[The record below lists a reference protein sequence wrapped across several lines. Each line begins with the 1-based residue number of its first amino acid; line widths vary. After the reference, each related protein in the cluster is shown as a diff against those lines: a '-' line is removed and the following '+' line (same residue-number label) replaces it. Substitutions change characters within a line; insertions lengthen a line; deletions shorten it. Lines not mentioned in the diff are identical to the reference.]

1 MAPAT
6 MQTRKQISARLSL
19 KADMAAL
26 ERERLRQ
33 ALPLTMERLK
43 QRQADLIDSDDIDA
57 YVALNWLEWQGGGLR
72 LTITGRNI
80 RAQVA
85 QPPVFTERHCPPSK
99 KRRHVGAFFMGPC
112 WRPGSSMSIHRD
124 RTICAMTPV
133 AMAASANSPPTP
145 IHW

>member
-57 YVALNWLEWQGGGLR
+57 YVALNWLEWHGGGLR
-72 LTITGRNI
+72 LTITGRNV

-85 QPPVFTERHCPPSK
+85 QAPVFTESH
-99 KRRHVGAFFMGPC
+99 
-112 WRPGSSMSIHRD
+112 
-124 RTICAMTPV
+124 
-133 AMAASANSPPTP
+133 
-145 IHW
+145 